1 MILIKGK
8 PTKTKKKMITEM
20 NVAEKSIEIAHDRGL
35 GTEDLLKYDVVPS
48 PMLFDDDQLMTKP
61 EKSQLIRELEDKLKS
76 DDYSYRHKPESACI
90 IDVMAAVRR
99 LPLGGLTNFSNLL
112 SQLTKTTDVYHKYG
126 RCDYIFDIHNENPSV
141 KDSERLLRSCVTPV
155 ILSAVEETTPLP
167 KDMST
172 FWPSC
177 ENKLLL
183 EKLFYKY
190 VHEKSV
196 HNHEHPMILSQ
207 LCMNSNDWPCTK
219 IHQGVEQNMQD
230 LRQYEA
236 DLRIPM
242 HVLDCIRSGYKT
254 YVVISND
261 TDVIIALLFY
271 VPVFLQEG
279 LTELWV

>member
-1 MILIKGK
+1 M
-8 PTKTKKKMITEM
+8 
-20 NVAEKSIEIAHDRGL
+20 
-35 GTEDLLKYDVVPS
+35 
-48 PMLFDDDQLMTKP
+48 
-61 EKSQLIRELEDKLKS
+61 
-76 DDYSYRHKPESACI
+76 
-90 IDVMAAVRR
+90 
-99 LPLGGLTNFSNLL
+99 
-112 SQLTKTTDVYHKYG
+112 
-126 RCDYIFDIHNENPSV
+126 
-141 KDSERLLRSCVTPV
+141 TPV

-172 FWPSC
+172 FWPSS

-254 YVVISND
+254 YVVI
-261 TDVIIALLFY
+261 
-271 VPVFLQEG
+271 
-279 LTELWV
+279 